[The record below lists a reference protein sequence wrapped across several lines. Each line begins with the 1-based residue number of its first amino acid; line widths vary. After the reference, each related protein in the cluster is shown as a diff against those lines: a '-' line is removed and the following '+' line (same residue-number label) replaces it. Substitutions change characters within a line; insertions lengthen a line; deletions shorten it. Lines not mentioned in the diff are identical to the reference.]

1 MSTQNTSQNRSKIWL
16 YANAALAL
24 LLIVAGIVMFFWVDE
39 QSSTPGTA
47 GSINKIAAQHQGR
60 PAPGFTLPTL
70 SGESATLSDYEG
82 QVVLINL
89 WATWCPPCKAE
100 MPTLNAF
107 YEAHREQG
115 FVVLAVNNQEDATTI
130 NAYIQEKGF
139 TFPVLL
145 DPQAEMLD
153 MYQVQGLP
161 TTFII
166 DRSGQIQ
173 HVQIGEI
180 TEEQLNRIV
189 GPLL

>member
-1 MSTQNTSQNRSKIWL
+1 MSTHSNTPNQSNLWL
-16 YANAALAL
+16 YTNAALAL
-24 LLIVAGIVMFFWVDE
+24 LLIAAGVFMLFWMTDQTSPADGANPVNQIV
-39 QSSTPGTA
+39 
-47 GSINKIAAQHQGR
+47 AQHQGQT
-60 PAPGFTLPTL
+60 APNFTLPVL
-70 SGESATLSDYEG
+70 SGEAVALSDYEG

-107 YEAHREQG
+107 YESHREQG
-115 FVVLAVNNQEDATTI
+115 FVVLAVNNKEDAATV

-145 DPQAEMLD
+145 DTQAEMLD
-153 MYQVQGLP
+153 LYQVQGLP

-180 TEEQLNRIV
+180 TEEQLNDIV